1 MSKTYNLWY
10 NQSLKLRIIAKM
22 DIYGGSFVKALSQC
36 ILRADKDNLAKLE
49 VAFSEYIEK
58 YHPSS

>member
-1 MSKTYNLWY
+1 
-10 NQSLKLRIIAKM
+10 M